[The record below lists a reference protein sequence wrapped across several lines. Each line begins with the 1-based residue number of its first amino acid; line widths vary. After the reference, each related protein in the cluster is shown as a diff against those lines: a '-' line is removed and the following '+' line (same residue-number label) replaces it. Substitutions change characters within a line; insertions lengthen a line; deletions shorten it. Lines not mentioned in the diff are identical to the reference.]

1 MMKVVHIQIHEKLDG
16 RLNETA
22 FEASTRELDVGTIE
36 YS

>member
-22 FEASTRELDVGTIE
+22 FEATRELDVGTIE